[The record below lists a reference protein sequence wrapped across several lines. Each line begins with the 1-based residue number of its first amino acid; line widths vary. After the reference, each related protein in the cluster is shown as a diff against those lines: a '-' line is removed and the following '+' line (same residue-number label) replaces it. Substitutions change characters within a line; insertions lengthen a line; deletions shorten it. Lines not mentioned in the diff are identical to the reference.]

1 MNARTFHDRER
12 SGSALVLVFW
22 CLLVLSLAVFAVV
35 EIVSLSVE
43 HAAHEQLALQARA
56 LATSGVAIAE
66 VPQLLRDD
74 PLLNQNPA
82 PGQHFH
88 ATIEDEGAR
97 FNLNYLLL
105 TNHRDVL
112 VNLFTAW
119 GMKMDEAQHA
129 ADSLYDWVTPG
140 DLPSLNGAKDDAYAK
155 AGLPQRPSH
164 QPFQSWH
171 EVDLVMGMDAVAA
184 AKPNWQDSFTL
195 WSDGPLDVNQAPAER
210 IAALFGLDPA
220 RVTYLIKTRDGRD
233 GIPGTLDD
241 APIPNAAML
250 EGELGMNDVQMKA
263 MQNEIT
269 FGSTV
274 RRIECVGQAGE
285 ARALVSVVMRL
296 NATPIQ
302 LFVWSEQ

>member
-1 MNARTFHDRER
+1 MNAPLITRRR
-12 SGSALVLVFW
+12 GSALVLVFW

-35 EIVSLSVE
+35 ELVELSVE

-56 LATSGVAIAE
+56 LAASGAAIAE
-66 VPQLLRDD
+66 APQLLRDD
-74 PLLNQNPA
+74 PLLSQTVA
-82 PGQHFH
+82 PGRGFH
-88 ATIEDEGAR
+88 ATIEDEAAR

-112 VNLFTAW
+112 VNLFTTW
-119 GMKMDEAQHA
+119 GMKMDDAQHA

-171 EVDLVMGMDAVAA
+171 EVSLVMGMDAVAA
-184 AKPNWQDSFTL
+184 AKADWQDSFTL

-210 IAALFGLDPA
+210 IAALFGIDPG
-220 RVTYLIKTRDGRD
+220 RVDYLVKTRDGRD

-241 APIPNAAML
+241 VPLANAAML
-250 EGELGMNDVQMKA
+250 QGELGVSDVQMA
-263 MQNEIT
+263 ALQNEIT
-269 FGSTV
+269 FGDTV

-285 ARALVSVVMRL
+285 ARAVLSVVLRL
-296 NATPIQ
+296 NASPIQ
-302 LFVWSEQ
+302 LLTWSER

>member
-1 MNARTFHDRER
+1 MNARPAPHRR
-12 SGSALVLVFW
+12 RGSALVLVFW

-35 EIVSLSVE
+35 ELVSLSVE

-56 LATSGVAIAE
+56 LAASGVAIAE
-66 VPQLLRDD
+66 APQLLRDD

-82 PGQHFH
+82 PGSGFH
-88 ATIEDEGAR
+88 ATIEDEAAR

-112 VNLFTAW
+112 VNLFTTW
-119 GMKMDEAQHA
+119 GIKMDEAQHA

-140 DLPSLNGAKDDAYAK
+140 DLPSLNGAKAAAYAT

-171 EVDLVMGMDAVAA
+171 EVGLVLGMDAVAA
-184 AKPNWQDSFTL
+184 AKPDWQDSFTL

-210 IAALFGLDPA
+210 IAALFGIDRG
-220 RVTYLIKTRDGRD
+220 RVAYLVKTRDGRD

-241 APIPNAAML
+241 VPIANAALL
-250 EGELGMNDVQMKA
+250 EGELGLTDLQMKA
-263 MQNEIT
+263 LQNEIT
-269 FGSTV
+269 FSGTV
-274 RRIECVGQAGE
+274 RRITSVGQAGD
-285 ARALVSVVMRL
+285 ARAVLSVVLRL
-296 NATPIQ
+296 NTTPVQ
-302 LFVWSEQ
+302 LLVWSER

>member
-1 MNARTFHDRER
+1 MNALLITGRR
-12 SGSALVLVFW
+12 GSALVLVFW

-35 EIVSLSVE
+35 ELVELSVE

-56 LATSGVAIAE
+56 LAASGVAIAE
-66 VPQLLRDD
+66 APQLLRDD
-74 PLLNQNPA
+74 PLLSQNSA
-82 PGQHFH
+82 PGRGFH
-88 ATIEDEGAR
+88 ATIEDEAAR

-112 VNLFTAW
+112 VNLFTTW

-140 DLPSLNGAKDDAYAK
+140 DLPSLNGAKDDAYAR

-171 EVDLVMGMDAVAA
+171 EVGLVLGMDAVAA

-210 IAALFGLDPA
+210 IAALFGIDPGH
-220 RVTYLIKTRDGRD
+220 VEYLVKARDGRD
-233 GIPGTLDD
+233 GIPGTVDD
-241 APIPNAAML
+241 VPIADAAML
-250 EGELGMNDVQMKA
+250 QGELGLTDVQMKA
-263 MQNEIT
+263 LQNEIT
-269 FGSTV
+269 FGGTV
-274 RRIECVGQAGE
+274 RRIECVGHAGE
-285 ARALVSVVMRL
+285 ARAVLSVVLRI
-296 NATPIQ
+296 NANPIQ
-302 LFVWSEQ
+302 LLVWSER